1 MTAPVGGARS
11 ERGIALI
18 IVLLLLAV
26 ISAMATGLAVNSQTE
41 IAMATNEAYY
51 AGARA
56 AAEAGMNRAIE
67 KIIAD
72 TTHDLLAGQD
82 PANVADDGLIDYML
96 APDVSPYALGSTGQY
111 SYTIRIFDD
120 DDPALYGGTALSS
133 AQLAAMGVGPTPE
146 DGTGTVDVNDRLILR
161 VTGLGPQGTTVT
173 IARILVNAFSQ
184 EITPNT
190 VLSYPA
196 ILVDGDLTLDGNIH
210 IEGSQG
216 NVHANGDL
224 EKTGVSGNIDGT
236 ATASGTFTANAGF
249 TAGVSQMSGAPTVNV
264 PDIAAADHFD
274 RAQYILTVVSGV
286 SYIEHTA
293 LATGGAVAAAPC
305 SPCGGFT
312 WTGSGW
318 TTTSAAADPGTFYV
332 NGAVSITAAGGAA
345 AFKGLSVIATGSI
358 EVSGRNFLKPSAAEE
373 ANGSFLQFVTDGDLK
388 ITGNSTLDDATAVE
402 GQSLVREQVHVFG
415 TPILQGRILVQDD
428 GNASNLVT
436 TNYIGGTPTITYNG
450 SLGPI
455 VTDAPI
461 YGPITYTNNVSGW
474 MESQ

>member
-1 MTAPVGGARS
+1 MTARVGSARS
-11 ERGIALI
+11 ERGVALI

-67 KIIAD
+67 KILAD
-72 TTHDLLAGQD
+72 TTHDLLAGQN
-82 PANVADDGLIDYML
+82 PADVTDDGLIDYML
-96 APDVSPYALGSTGQY
+96 APDVPPYALGSTGQY

-120 DDPALYGGTALSS
+120 DDPVLYGGTALSGP
-133 AQLAAMGVGPTPE
+133 QLAAMGVGPTPE

-173 IARILVNAFSQ
+173 VARILVNAFSQ

-190 VLSYPA
+190 ILSNPA
-196 ILVDGDLTLDGNIH
+196 VLVDGNLTLDGNIH
-210 IEGSQG
+210 IQGSQG
-216 NVHANGDL
+216 NVHANGNL
-224 EKTGVSGNIDGT
+224 VKTGVSGSVTGS

-249 TAGVSQMSGAPTVNV
+249 SAGVSQGGGAQTVNV
-264 PDIAAADHFD
+264 PDISAADHFD
-274 RAQYILTVVSGV
+274 RAQYILTVVAGV
-286 SYIEHTA
+286 PYIESTA
-293 LATGGAVAAAPC
+293 LSAQGAVAPTAC
-305 SPCGGFT
+305 SPCRGFS
-312 WTGSGW
+312 WTGSAW
-318 TTTSAAADPGTFYV
+318 TTTSAAADPGTFYINGTV
-332 NGAVSITAAGGAA
+332 NITAAAGPAT
-345 AFKGLSVIATGSI
+345 FKKLSVIATGSI
-358 EVSGRNFLKPSAAEE
+358 EVSGRNFLRPSQAEE
-373 ANGSFLQFVTDGDLK
+373 DNASYLQFVTDGDLK

-402 GQSLVREQVHVFG
+402 GQSLVREQVHIFG
-415 TPILQGRILVQDD
+415 TPILQGRILVQDE
-428 GNASNLVT
+428 GSASNLVT

-455 VTDAPI
+455 ITNAPI